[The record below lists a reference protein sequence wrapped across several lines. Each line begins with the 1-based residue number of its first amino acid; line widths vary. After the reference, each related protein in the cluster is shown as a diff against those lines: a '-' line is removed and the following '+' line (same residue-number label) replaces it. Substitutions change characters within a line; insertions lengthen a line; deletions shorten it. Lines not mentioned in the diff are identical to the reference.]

1 MTFLNKYDKNE
12 WFKAVQE
19 ELNNMKELN
28 VYSIVDHVP
37 KNANIITPKWVFKYK
52 LYANGNIVKRK
63 ARLVARG
70 FTQIYGID
78 FTATFSPTLR
88 QDSLRIVTAIA
99 AQNKYNIYQID
110 VKAAYLNANLEEN
123 IYIKAPQGDVN
134 FGKSY

>member
-99 AQNKYNIYQID
+99 AQINTIFIRS
-110 VKAAYLNANLEEN
+110 L
-123 IYIKAPQGDVN
+123 
-134 FGKSY
+134 